1 MRNLLA
7 AAILVPA
14 LFAAP
19 ACNLQSSARVDSIYR
34 MNEGIKQL
42 QKNNLSGAEKAMKE
56 AIQMDPTHASAHANL
71 GKLYRKEGKLADAE
85 KAFQDAIN
93 NMGDKPDA
101 SYYFDMGMC
110 QVGQA
115 EEKGVSNTERNAKYT
130 DAIAAF
136 QEATKINANHYKA
149 HYRIGYLYEKLDDPQ
164 KADQAYRQAINVN
177 GAYSPA
183 IVALGNMYIDY
194 GHSNVAMAVLDTGTK
209 VNDTD
214 AQMWNGLGRAHLALN
229 QPTEAVEAFK
239 KAKAIDPEMPDVLFG
254 LGMAYAEL
262 RQKNE
267 AAENL
272 EAFLKKAGQDVPE
285 DLQKAANDTL
295 ARMQDVI

>member
-1 MRNLLA
+1 MRKLLA
-7 AAILVPA
+7 AAVLIPL
-14 LFAAP
+14 LAAP

-56 AIQMDPTHASAHANL
+56 AIQLDPTHAAAHANL
-71 GKLYRKEGKLADAE
+71 GKLYRKQGKLADAE
-85 KAFQDAIN
+85 KAFSDAIGAAGAEPN
-93 NMGDKPDA
+93 AG
-101 SYYFDMGMC
+101 YHFDMGMC
-110 QVGQA
+110 AVGQA
-115 EEKGVSNTERNAKYT
+115 EDSGVSHAEKTAKYT
-130 DAIAAF
+130 SAIAAF
-136 QEATKINANHYKA
+136 QEAVSINPNHYKA
-149 HYRIGYLYEKLDDPQ
+149 HYRIGYLYEKLDDPV
-164 KADQAYRQAINVN
+164 KADQAFRQAIKIN
-177 GAYSPA
+177 GNYTPSF
-183 IVALGNMYIDY
+183 VSLGNMYIDY

-209 VNDTD
+209 VNETD
-214 AQMWNGLGRAHLALN
+214 AQMWNGLGRAQLALN
-229 QPTEAVEAFK
+229 QPAEAVEAFK

-262 RQKNE
+262 RQKKE

-272 EAFLKKAGQDVPE
+272 EAFLKKAGQGVPE